1 MIEIL
6 TNPWVIIIIVLSI
19 VVGNLAALKYTAKM
33 KLGQMDKS
41 RKNDLDKLN
50 ELDKE
55 RYDENGEK
63 KDGPRQS
70 EHQKRDH

>member
-6 TNPWVIIIIVLSI
+6 TNPWVIIIVVLS
-19 VVGNLAALKYTAKM
+19 VVIGNIAALKYTAKM

-50 ELDKE
+50 TLDKQ
-55 RYDENGEK
+55 RYAEEDKNKNE
-63 KDGPRQS
+63 PR
-70 EHQKRDH
+70 

>member
-6 TNPWVIIIIVLSI
+6 TNPWVIIIVVLS
-19 VVGNLAALKYTAKM
+19 VVIGNIAALKYTAKM
-33 KLGQMDKS
+33 KFGQMDKS

-55 RYDENGEK
+55 RYGEESEK
-63 KDGPRQS
+63 KDENR
-70 EHQKRDH
+70 